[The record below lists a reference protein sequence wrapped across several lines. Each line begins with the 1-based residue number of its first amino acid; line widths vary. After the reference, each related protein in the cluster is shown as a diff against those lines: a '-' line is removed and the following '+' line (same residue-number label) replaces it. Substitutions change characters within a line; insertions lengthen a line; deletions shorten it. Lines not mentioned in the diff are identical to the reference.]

1 MSASTSPAG
10 NYLLDTNVLVAL
22 LRGEAGVGAAV
33 ESAAAVYMPA
43 VAIGELYYGALH
55 SGNPARNA
63 ARVAELVAL
72 GVVLGCDP
80 ETALVYGDVKTGL
93 RRRGRPIPEND
104 VWIAAVALQH
114 GLVLVTRDAHFDA
127 VEELPREAW

>member
-33 ESAAAVYMPA
+33 ESAAAVYM
-43 VAIGELYYGALH
+43 
-55 SGNPARNA
+55 
-63 ARVAELVAL
+63 AELIAL
-72 GVVLGCDP
+72 GVVLGCDA

-104 VWIAAVALQH
+104 VWIATAALQH